1 MHPKNKHNSSYNFT
15 NLSKTHPDLTSH
27 VFINSYGIKTIDF
40 SDKEA
45 VFHLNKAILK
55 REYNINDWHIPENYL
70 CPPIPGRADY
80 IHHLH
85 DLISE
90 NNKES
95 SILGLDIGVGASCI
109 YPILGSRLYNWD
121 MVGCDIH
128 ENSVKAAL
136 QNIEATPDLKKKI
149 KIRHQKNNANIFEGV
164 INTDEFY
171 QFSMCNPPFHTS
183 EEEAVK
189 LTNTK
194 MKNLGYSVIN
204 TSNFGGQANELWCNG
219 GEKLFIKRMIK
230 QSVDFKDQIEWFT
243 SLVSKSNNLPKI
255 KKYIKKVN
263 ATSRIIDM
271 SQGNKKSRIVAWTFQ

>member
-27 VFINSYGIKTIDF
+27 VFMNSYGIKTIDF

-55 REYNINDWHIPENYL
+55 REYSVNDWHIPENYL
-70 CPPIPGRADY
+70 CPPIPGRVDY

-85 DLISE
+85 DLVSE
-90 NNKES
+90 NNTNS
-95 SILGLDIGVGASCI
+95 SITGLDIGVGASCI

-128 ENSVKAAL
+128 ENSVKAAIL
-136 QNIEATPDLKKKI
+136 NIEATPDLKKKI
-149 KIRHQKNNANIFEGV
+149 QIRHQKNNANIFEGV
-164 INTDEFY
+164 INAGEHY
-171 QFSMCNPPFHTS
+171 QFSMCNPPFHAS

-189 LTNTK
+189 LANAK
-194 MKNLGYSVIN
+194 MRNLGYSEVH

-219 GEKLFIKRMIK
+219 GEKLFIKRMVK

-243 SLVSKSNNLPKI
+243 SLVSKSDNLPKI
-255 KKYIKKVN
+255 QKYLKKAN
-263 ATSRIIDM
+263 ATHRIINM